1 VKFLGGGSEYRPKT
15 GSRTYASVCSSCS
28 TTLSSL
34 WNEMLATNLAESLT
48 ELALPTYFLHG
59 VYDYTCSYTL
69 AKSYFEQL
77 KAPLKGFYTFER
89 SAHSPIFEEP
99 QKAAKILRD
108 DILAGTNDLA
118 DQAPGGGGMCQP
130 MIAVVGTLVGL
141 VGLGA
146 AVTAVGRIV
155 YQRQMASEIDAL
167 LSDARPTAPSD
178 VGERDLQIVPEPVR
192 RWLRYSQVVERE
204 RPTTVRLRQK
214 GQFQMDRTGWLPYE
228 AEQYF
233 TTDPPAFLWKASFR
247 MLPLV
252 SVVGRDQY
260 RNGEASIQMRI
271 LSLLPVADK
280 TGGGLNQGDLLRY
293 LGELQWF
300 PAAALADYLTWEGLG
315 ADSARATIR
324 YGGITASMTF
334 FFGDDGRLLEARAIR
349 YNDARGRNERWVNRN
364 DSDLEFGGIRVPAVG
379 EARWEYDSGP
389 YPYIRWHLTD
399 LEQNRPARY

>member
-1 VKFLGGGSEYRPKT
+1 
-15 GSRTYASVCSSCS
+15 
-28 TTLSSL
+28 
-34 WNEMLATNLAESLT
+34 
-48 ELALPTYFLHG
+48 
-59 VYDYTCSYTL
+59 
-69 AKSYFEQL
+69 
-77 KAPLKGFYTFER
+77 
-89 SAHSPIFEEP
+89 
-99 QKAAKILRD
+99 
-108 DILAGTNDLA
+108 
-118 DQAPGGGGMCQP
+118 

-155 YQRQMASEIDAL
+155 YERQMASEIDAL
-167 LSDARPTAPSD
+167 LGDARPTAPSD
-178 VGERDLQIVPEPVR
+178 LSERDLQIVPEPVR

-233 TTDPPAFLWKASFR
+233 TTDPPGFLWKASFR

-260 RNGEASIQMRI
+260 RNGEASLQMRI
-271 LSLLPVADK
+271 LSLLPVANK

-300 PAAALADYLTWEGLG
+300 PAAALADYVTWEELG
-315 ADSARATIR
+315 PNSARATIS

-334 FFGDDGRLLEARAIR
+334 VFDDDGRFLEARAIR
-349 YNDARGRNERWVNRN
+349 YNDARGQNERWVNRN
-364 DSDLEFGGIRVPAVG
+364 DSDQVFGGIRVPAVG